1 MSAPPEFFHIQSQQR
16 RDMIL
21 TRVLVLALIALTG
34 VSAGCGKLFGPKT
47 TQAAVELRAAP
58 TLNPDDSGRPSP
70 LRLRLYEL
78 KSVSAFN
85 SADFNSLYQ
94 HDKDV
99 LGGDLVSV
107 EEIQV
112 QPGMQKS
119 FMRPTAPDTK
129 FLAVLAPYRKI
140 EQAVWRASIEV
151 PAGKTTP
158 VVLDVGTL
166 AVSLKP
172 PQKK

>member
-1 MSAPPEFFHIQSQQR
+1 
-16 RDMIL
+16 MIL
-21 TRVLVLALIALTG
+21 TRVLVLGLIALTG

-112 QPGMQKS
+112 QPGMQKKLY
-119 FMRPTAPDTK
+119 APDR
-129 FLAVLAPYRKI
+129 PRH
-140 EQAVWRASIEV
+140 EV
-151 PAGKTTP
+151 PRGPGTLSEDREGGMARKHRSACWENHTR
-158 VVLDVGTL
+158 DVGRGNPRGQSDT
-166 AVSLKP
+166 ATEEVIAEVTAE
-172 PQKK
+172 

>member
-1 MSAPPEFFHIQSQQR
+1 MTP
-16 RDMIL
+16 
-21 TRVLVLALIALTG
+21 TRVLILGLIALTG
-34 VSAGCGKLFGPKT
+34 LSAGCAKLFGPKP
-47 TQAAVELRAAP
+47 TQAAVELHAAS

-94 HDKDV
+94 HDKEV
-99 LGGDLVSV
+99 LGGDLVV
-107 EEIQV
+107 LEEIQV

-119 FMRPTAPDTK
+119 FTRTLGPDSK

-140 EQAVWRASIEV
+140 EQAGWRASIEV

-158 VVLDVGTL
+158 LVLDVGSL
-166 AVSLKP
+166 AVSLAP
-172 PQKK
+172 PQKKK

>member
-1 MSAPPEFFHIQSQQR
+1 
-16 RDMIL
+16 MIL
-21 TRVLVLALIALTG
+21 TRVLVLCLIGLTG

-47 TQAAVELRAAP
+47 TQAAVELHAAP

-119 FMRPTAPDTK
+119 FFMCLTAPDTK
-129 FLAVLAPYRKI
+129 FLAVLAPGIQRSRRRYGA
-140 EQAVWRASIEV
+140 QASKCLL
-151 PAGKTTP
+151 GKP
-158 VVLDVGTL
+158 H
-166 AVSLKP
+166 P
-172 PQKK
+172 